1 MDKQT
6 HIVNQAKRLPIGERR
21 EIVDAILDS
30 IKVDEKKIDP
40 AFRLAELIGIGEIVF
55 DTTYE
60 GGRKAEKSVLIR
72 NCCAKVMRMEGYTFA
87 SIGKAMQR
95 HPSSIMTMADRAEEM
110 DAGFFGYE
118 VRDKYMAFM
127 KQALF

>member
-6 HIVNQAKRLPIGERR
+6 HIINQAKRLPIGERR
-21 EIVDAILDS
+21 GIVDAILDS

-60 GGRKAEKSVLIR
+60 GSRKAEKSVLIR
-72 NCCAKVMRMEGYTFA
+72 NCIAKVMRMEGYTFFE
-87 SIGKAMQR
+87 IGKAMKR
-95 HPSSIMTMADRAEEM
+95 HTSSVMKMEDRADEM
-110 DAGFFGYE
+110 DAGFFGTAIL
-118 VRDKYMAFM
+118 DKYYQFM
-127 KQALF
+127 KQAL

>member
-6 HIVNQAKRLPIGERR
+6 HIINQAKRLPIGERR

-60 GGRKAEKSVLIR
+60 GSRKAEKSVLIR
-72 NCCAKVMRMEGYTFA
+72 NCIAKVMRMEGYTF
-87 SIGKAMQR
+87 SEIGKAMQR
-95 HPSSIMTMADRAEEM
+95 HTSSIMTMEDRAEEM
-110 DAGFFGYE
+110 DAGFFGTAI
-118 VRDKYMAFM
+118 RDKYYQFM
-127 KQALF
+127 KKAL